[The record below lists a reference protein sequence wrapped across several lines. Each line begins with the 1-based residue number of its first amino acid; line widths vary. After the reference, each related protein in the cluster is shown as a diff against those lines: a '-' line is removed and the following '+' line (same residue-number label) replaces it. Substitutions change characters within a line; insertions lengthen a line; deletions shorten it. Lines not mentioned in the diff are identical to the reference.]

1 VTDFDRL
8 LSMWVGTG
16 TKLLCVTTH
25 SACPVYGK
33 KFFTSFV
40 KLIKMKSFKMKFS
53 TDKNFLHSKVGR
65 CSIEH
70 SPVLG
75 VIRSNGK
82 EQKVFVELTNSVRF
96 HSGQDWTD
104 RL

>member
-1 VTDFDRL
+1 
-8 LSMWVGTG
+8 
-16 TKLLCVTTH
+16 
-25 SACPVYGK
+25 
-33 KFFTSFV
+33 
-40 KLIKMKSFKMKFS
+40 
-53 TDKNFLHSKVGR
+53 
-65 CSIEH
+65 
-70 SPVLG
+70 